1 MRSDSIAALL
11 HPASRMSS
19 KSLKVLICD
28 DHELIREGLKRI
40 LLDSGK
46 ASRVGEVARA
56 EDVMTTVRREPW
68 DIVILD
74 ISLGDRSGLE
84 VLKEVKADFPRL
96 PVLVLSMY
104 PEEQFALRVFRAGA
118 NGYLNKNL
126 ATSALLEAI
135 RQVLASGQ
143 YVSAKVAEQLVNA
156 VKQPD
161 GQPLHA
167 MLSDREDQVLRL
179 IGAGRTVGQIAQQLE
194 LSVKT
199 VSTYRSIVLRK
210 LGLENN
216 AQLMKYTQEHGLG

>member
-1 MRSDSIAALL
+1 MSL
-11 HPASRMSS
+11 H
-19 KSLKVLICD
+19 SLKVLICD
-28 DHELIREGLKRI
+28 DHELIREGLKRV
-40 LLDSGK
+40 LLDTGK
-46 ASRVGEVARA
+46 ASRVAEASRGEEAIA
-56 EDVMTTVRREPW
+56 AVRREPW

-74 ISLGDRSGLE
+74 INLGGRSGME
-84 VLKEVKADFPRL
+84 ILKEIKADFPRL
-96 PVLVLSMY
+96 PVLMLSMY

-126 ATSALLEAI
+126 ATKMLLEAI
-135 RQVLASGQ
+135 RQVLTEGQ
-143 YVSAKVAEQLVNA
+143 YVSPKVAEQLLKA

-179 IGAGRTVGQIAQQLE
+179 IGRGQTVGEIATQLN

-210 LGLENN
+210 LSLENN
-216 AQLMKYTQEHGLG
+216 AQLMRYAQQHGLDG

>member
-1 MRSDSIAALL
+1 
-11 HPASRMSS
+11 MSPRN
-19 KSLKVLICD
+19 LKVLICD

-40 LLDSGK
+40 LLDTEK
-46 ASRVGEVARA
+46 ASRVGEASHAA
-56 EDVMTTVRREPW
+56 EAIAAVRREPW

-74 ISLGDRSGLE
+74 INLGGRGGME
-84 VLKEVKADFPRL
+84 VLKEIKADFPRL
-96 PVLVLSMY
+96 PVLMLSMY
-104 PEEQFALRVFRAGA
+104 PEEQFALRVLRAGA

-126 ATSALLEAI
+126 AAKVLIEAI
-135 RQVLASGQ
+135 RQVLTSGQ

-167 MLSDREDQVLRL
+167 ILSDREDQVLRL
-179 IGAGRTVGQIAQQLE
+179 IATGHTVGGIAKQLN

-199 VSTYRSIVLRK
+199 VSTYRMIVLRK

-216 AQLMKYTQEHGLG
+216 AQLMRYAQEHGLGG